1 MEGTLNIK
9 DSGIQPQKR
18 VRGRIDRVGN
28 GQWGLKGGSL
38 LAQRWTLCCRR
49 RRPVYMGVVKG
60 DPGPYGDG
68 CGYQGYGSF
77 LYGWSVDPRNKVADD
92 TVPTTEGEG
101 TCTKK

>member
-1 MEGTLNIK
+1 
-9 DSGIQPQKR
+9 
-18 VRGRIDRVGN
+18 
-28 GQWGLKGGSL
+28 
-38 LAQRWTLCCRR
+38 
-49 RRPVYMGVVKG
+49 MGVVKG